1 MSIYPHIIRPL
12 LFVLEAETAHNLALA
27 GLKKNFVPAG
37 RAISC
42 DSLKTNILGMEFTN
56 PIGLA
61 AGFDKDA
68 VALPNLSRLG
78 FGFLESGTVTP
89 KPQTGNAQPRM
100 FRLSEDMAIINRLG
114 FNNDGL
120 KNFVRNVEEAKK
132 LTQPC
137 PLGANIGKN
146 KETEDSV
153 SDYILRVRALSNV
166 ADYITVNVS
175 SPNTPGL
182 RDLQAKSNLEKL
194 VGSVMDERAGSYGK
208 PPVFLKIAPDLGE
221 QDIHDVAAVAKDM
234 KIDGLIATN
243 TTISRPEHLSGRL
256 SQEGGGLS
264 GAPLRDMSTQILKSL
279 YRFTEGKIPIIG
291 VGGVFTGTDA
301 YQKIRAGASLVQI
314 YSAMIYRGPY
324 AARHIALELASALA
338 EDGFSNVAEAV
349 GADSDITG

>member
-1 MSIYPHIIRPL
+1 MPIYPKIIRPL
-12 LFVLEAETAHNLALA
+12 LFALEAETAHNLALA

-37 RAISC
+37 RLTC
-42 DSLKTNILGMEFTN
+42 RDSLKTNILGIDFTN

-78 FGFLESGTVTP
+78 FGFLEAGTVTP
-89 KPQTGNAQPRM
+89 EPQLGNPRPRI

-114 FNNDGL
+114 FNNNGL
-120 KNFVRNVEEAKK
+120 EKFLRDFEEAKK
-132 LTQPC
+132 LTQHC

-153 SDYILRVRALSNV
+153 SDYILGVRALSNV

-182 RDLQAKSNLEKL
+182 RDLQVKPNLEKL
-194 VGSVMDERAGSYGK
+194 VGSVMNERTGSYRK
-208 PPVFLKIAPDLGE
+208 PPVFLKIAPDLNE
-221 QDIHDVAAVAKDM
+221 QDIHDVAEVAKDM
-234 KIDGLIATN
+234 QIDGLIATN
-243 TTISRPEHLSGRL
+243 TTISRPKYLTGRL
-256 SQEGGGLS
+256 SQERGGLS

-279 YRFTEGKIPIIG
+279 YRSTEGKIPIIG
-291 VGGVFTGTDA
+291 VGGVFKGTDA

-324 AARHIALELASALA
+324 AARHIALELAGALA
-338 EDGFSNVAEAV
+338 EDGFSNVTEAV
-349 GADSDITG
+349 GVDSDKTG